1 MCNYIWIVMFG
12 VMSHAIEFK
21 LQMTISKPKIFTRS
35 CCHEGLK
42 LYIYI
47 YISIMLL
54 LLFSI
59 YESCTWICF
68 SPKNGHR
75 LKRNSNIFQ
84 FNLHF

>member
-1 MCNYIWIVMFG
+1 MIL
-12 VMSHAIEFK
+12 K
-21 LQMTISKPKIFTRS
+21 RKIDIIYFLELN
-35 CCHEGLK
+35 EGLK
-42 LYIYI
+42 YYI

-59 YESCTWICF
+59 YESCAWICF
-68 SPKNGHR
+68 SPKNGHQ